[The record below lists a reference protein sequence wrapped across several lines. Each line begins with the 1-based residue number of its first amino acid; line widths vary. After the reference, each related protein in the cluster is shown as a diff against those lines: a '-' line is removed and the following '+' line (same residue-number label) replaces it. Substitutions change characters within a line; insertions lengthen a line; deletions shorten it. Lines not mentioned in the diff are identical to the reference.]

1 MFLWC
6 LLMTLLKVNLLPES
20 ARKISLSPLEQF
32 HRTPLMWW
40 LVGLM
45 VGLVLLA
52 LIPVA
57 LRGQRLHALNAK
69 IRTLEPQKR
78 EVDQLQQSLQRLRA
92 EEQAFRGIAS
102 GQSLWSKRLNILSNL
117 TPEGVWFTQLS
128 LDPDK
133 GLLIQGSAVGKGDT
147 EMVSIGRFVQDLKED
162 TYFSS
167 GLKNIQIE
175 SIKRVQEKSIEIVQ
189 FTVTAALA
197 GTPQS

>member
-1 MFLWC
+1 M
-6 LLMTLLKVNLLPES
+6 LKVNLLPES
-20 ARKISLSPLEQF
+20 VRKDTLSPIEQF